1 VIPKWYRLFELQQSL
16 EPFSAIEFTVMA
28 AYSEA
33 YCSEFG
39 KCFVNI
45 TDLASQE
52 TYKEWLPLTRPAK
65 FKGKPEL
72 EVRVQV
78 IVEELSLLTR
88 HMQVC
93 DDLVQDMQKI
103 LHIALTQQ

>member
-28 AYSEA
+28 VYSET
-33 YCSEFG
+33 YYTEFG
-39 KCFVNI
+39 RCFVNLS
-45 TDLASQE
+45 DLASKE
-52 TYKEWLPLTRPAK
+52 TYKEWLPLTHPAK

-78 IVEELSLLTR
+78 IAES
-88 HMQVC
+88 
-93 DDLVQDMQKI
+93 
-103 LHIALTQQ
+103 